1 MSVRDLK
8 FMRLGFAIGG
18 CVQLV
23 LFLVS
28 LGWWLGEDLPFQDA
42 TPEMLAAQAEDTRL
56 AGLLALVFLV
66 ALVMTLA
73 GWAWAHFRLVR
84 GAR

>member
-28 LGWWLGEDLPFQDA
+28 LPLMLVLIGFP
-42 TPEMLAAQAEDTRL
+42 MLAAVWLWVVID
-56 AGLLALVFLV
+56 GVVLLL
-66 ALVMTLA
+66 
-73 GWAWAHFRLVR
+73 GGGRDGR
-84 GAR
+84 GRPLRP